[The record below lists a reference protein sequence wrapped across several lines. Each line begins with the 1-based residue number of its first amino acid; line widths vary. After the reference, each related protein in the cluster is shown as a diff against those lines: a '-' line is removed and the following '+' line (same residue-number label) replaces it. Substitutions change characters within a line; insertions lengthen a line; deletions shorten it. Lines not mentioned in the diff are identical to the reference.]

1 MSSAV
6 DRVRQLI
13 VGINQDV
20 ISYQQMEQLLKA
32 QNGNLVR
39 RDNSSIRNNNEQQ
52 MKLLS
57 LLRQRAN
64 QRSQLLRSLGLQANS
79 DGLKRLANRLPD
91 AASTK
96 LLTLWDTLET
106 RVGHCK
112 KLNDYNGRL
121 LANQQLVLKK
131 LLNSQ
136 ENFYQPTDSIA

>member
-20 ISYQQMEQLLKA
+20 VAYQQMEQLLRA

-39 RDNSSIRNNNEQQ
+39 RDNSSIRDNNEQQ
-52 MKLLS
+52 LRLLHV
-57 LLRQRAN
+57 LRQRAK
-64 QRSQLLRSLGLQANS
+64 QRTQLLRSLGLKANR
-79 DGLKRLANRLPD
+79 DGLKRLASSLPT
-91 AASTK
+91 AASDK

-106 RVGHCK
+106 RVLHCK

-131 LLNSQ
+131 LLNGQ
-136 ENFYQPTDSIA
+136 ENFYQPLGSMA